1 MGGADID
8 TLGQRFLANHSQR
21 DGLVVVIVV
30 DLVAGLGIHAGDK
43 GLEAQLFR
51 FGNGPGSG
59 FPFGLACVHEGHVAL
74 DVGIHILP
82 LLGGEGS
89 VSVFGGPDY

>member
-8 TLGQRFLANHSQR
+8 TIGQRFLANHSQR
-21 DGLVVVIVV
+21 NGLVVVIVV
-30 DLVAGLGIHAGDK
+30 DLV

-89 VSVFGGPDY
+89 VSVFGGHHQGFPQFFGGHR